1 MKCLNPV
8 VIFIPGEPLSWRRRP
23 HGYGDGRAHGHGRA
37 HGYGRA
43 HGDGHGRG
51 GGRVRGHDDLGCGD
65 GEGRKAFSCCFVYGL
80 NNIYTY
86 CPPVTYLLD
95 AWCCSVKKKVSM
107 CHKSLYL
114 LVKSDIK
121 FEVKSEL
128 KLRCTPSAWSI
139 FKTGCA
145 ESAFLNFRHFSS
157 L

>member
-1 MKCLNPV
+1 MKYLNPV
-8 VIFIPGEPLSWRRRP
+8 VILIPGEPLSWRRRP
-23 HGYGDGRAHGHGRA
+23 HGYGDGRA

-86 CPPVTYLLD
+86 CPPVAYLLD

-114 LVKSDIK
+114 LVKSELK

-128 KLRCTPSAWSI
+128 KLRCTPSAWSVLE
-139 FKTGCA
+139 TGCA